1 MSDLPSDQKP
11 SDQKPSD
18 QKPSDQKPSDRKP
31 SDQKPTERGIGQT
44 DLVESLADIAKR
56 LDLSEIQDQM
66 CGVNIGGGRQMTATM
81 VQAPLMAAASI
92 EPVRIVPAAE
102 AAKVEHPGTVKSPM
116 VGTAYLRPAPD
127 SAAFVEVGLTVK
139 AGDKILLVEAMKTF
153 NEIIAPRG
161 GTVTS
166 ILVQD
171 GQPVEY
177 GQALLV
183 IE

>member
-1 MSDLPSDQKP
+1 MSKP
-11 SDQKPSD
+11 PHKAEEPAL
-18 QKPSDQKPSDRKP
+18 DR
-31 SDQKPTERGIGQT
+31 TE
-44 DLVESLADIAKR
+44 LVESLADIAKR
-56 LDLSEIQDQM
+56 LDLSEIEYQTGDLKIR
-66 CGVNIGGGRQMTATM
+66 VARQMTTTIVHGPAS
-81 VQAPLMAAASI
+81 APA
-92 EPVRIVPAAE
+92 PAAQ
-102 AAKVEHPGTVKSPM
+102 AAPAADVAKVEHPGTVKSPM
-116 VGTAYLRPAPD
+116 VGTAYVRPAPE
-127 SAAFVEVGLTVK
+127 SAPFVDIGSVVK

-166 ILVQD
+166 IMVAD

>member
-1 MSDLPSDQKP
+1 MSKTPLKP
-11 SDQKPSD
+11 EEPAL
-18 QKPSDQKPSDRKP
+18 DR
-31 SDQKPTERGIGQT
+31 TE
-44 DLVESLADIAKR
+44 LVESLADIAKR
-56 LDLSEIQDQM
+56 LDLSEIEYQTGDLKIR
-66 CGVNIGGGRQMTATM
+66 VARQMTTTM
-81 VQAPLMAAASI
+81 VHMPTAAPAAAAQAA
-92 EPVRIVPAAE
+92 PAVD

-116 VGTAYLRPAPD
+116 VGTAYVRPAPE
-127 SAAFVEVGLTVK
+127 SPPFVDIGTVVK

-166 ILVQD
+166 IMVAD